1 MSTIV
6 HSKMQVVITWYAKNI
21 ITAVLNDTIGI
32 TSHRIVEWNGV
43 MVVVCVAPPGM
54 SRAAAN
60 VISKRSS
67 ILSGQCYHVK
77 SSIWLNDTVDVYVPE
92 QYVHVRAVDSHS
104 LLHWQHPITEC
115 IARSGGT
122 HSEDVVGCLR

>member
-92 QYVHVRAVDSHS
+92 HS
-104 LLHWQHPITEC
+104 CVSVYDPLNAAYIPPTEHCNPIIGIYAE
-115 IARSGGT
+115 
-122 HSEDVVGCLR
+122 L